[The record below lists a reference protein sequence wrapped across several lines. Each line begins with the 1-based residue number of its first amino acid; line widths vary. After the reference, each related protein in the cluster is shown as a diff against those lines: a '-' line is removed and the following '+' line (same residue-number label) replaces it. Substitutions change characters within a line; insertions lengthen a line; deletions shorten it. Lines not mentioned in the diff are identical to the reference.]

1 MYVYNY
7 QPNMSLF
14 LIFFLEGAPI
24 SHHRYSTYVELHIV
38 FLLHIFIL
46 SKLNIALS
54 ENFL

>member
-24 SHHRYSTYVELHIV
+24 SHHRYSAYVELHIV